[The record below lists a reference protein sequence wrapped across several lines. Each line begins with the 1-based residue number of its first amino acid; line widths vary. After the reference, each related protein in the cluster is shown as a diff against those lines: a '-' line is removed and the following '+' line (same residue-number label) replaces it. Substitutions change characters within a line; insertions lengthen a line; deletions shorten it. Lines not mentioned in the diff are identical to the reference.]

1 MALGNLFSSLRD
13 KVENAFTN
21 FFYADSDYV
30 GQHAP
35 GARSGAENRE
45 TPQPDPYVN
54 GAWEQNEPQAA
65 YQPNYQQPQ
74 QAAYQPNYQ
83 QPQQAAYQPNYQQPQ
98 QTGYQPNYQQPQQ
111 AAYQPN
117 CQQPQQA
124 AYQPNYQQPQQ
135 AAYQQNYQQ
144 TREAAP
150 EQPAENNMVYFPG
163 TAAQEEMVPDVR
175 VINARGVG
183 DCYSAIAQLR
193 AGDTVILVM
202 ENIADPAEMRHYVDM
217 LSGACYSLR
226 GTITKLSRHGA
237 YLICPTRVK
246 VYVDAATNQL
256 NSASTRA
263 PQQRPVMGQQPV
275 NGQTYAAPRQT
286 RAAEGGFAAPESA
299 YRSRTASPDPGQA
312 AYYARPVF
320 PDARNT
326 ATLQKQTYN
335 GYMPDMPA
343 EQAL

>member
-35 GARSGAENRE
+35 GARSGAENGE
-45 TPQPDPYVN
+45 APQPDPYVN
-54 GAWEQNEPQAA
+54 GAWDQNDPQTA
-65 YQPNYQQPQ
+65 YQQ
-74 QAAYQPNYQ
+74 
-83 QPQQAAYQPNYQQPQ
+83 
-98 QTGYQPNYQQPQQ
+98 
-111 AAYQPN
+111 
-117 CQQPQQA
+117 
-124 AYQPNYQQPQQ
+124 NYQQPQQ

-144 TREAAP
+144 QAAYQQPQQTREAAAP

-163 TAAQEEMVPDVR
+163 TAAREETTADVR
-175 VINARGVG
+175 VINARSVG

-237 YLICPTRVK
+237 YLICPTRVN

-256 NSASTRA
+256 NSASARA
-263 PQQRPVMGQQPV
+263 PQQRPVMGQQPM
-275 NGQTYAAPRQT
+275 NGQPYAAPRQT

-299 YRSRTASPDPGQA
+299 YRPRTASPDPGQA